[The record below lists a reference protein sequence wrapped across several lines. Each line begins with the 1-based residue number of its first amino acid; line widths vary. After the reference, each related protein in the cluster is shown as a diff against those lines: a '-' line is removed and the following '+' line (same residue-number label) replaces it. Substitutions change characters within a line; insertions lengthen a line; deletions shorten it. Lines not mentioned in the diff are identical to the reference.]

1 MFFYMQRCITD
12 ATNERI
18 QGMDVGSQGKFTGLT
33 PVLYHLHSRGFDLFV
48 PEHFLEGVGTF
59 YEFDGEVAEFYEDA
73 SQVCSQ
79 FQKGIKTGLHYADL
93 F

>member
-1 MFFYMQRCITD
+1 
-12 ATNERI
+12 
-18 QGMDVGSQGKFTGLT
+18 V
-33 PVLYHLHSRGFDLFV
+33 GFDLFV
-48 PEHFLEGVGTF
+48 PKHFLEGVGTF

-73 SQVCSQ
+73 SQVCPQ